1 MTGMEKEKGSE
12 KISQQLVSWPLF
24 TQAKSLLLYLAMDS
38 EPSLDVLMQAAFAW
52 EKQVSVPQILPGD
65 GLMTAVNWQ
74 PTMPLEQGRF
84 GIRQIFS
91 ADRKPV
97 SVAEIDLVIVP
108 CLALDRKGYRLGMGG
123 GYYDR
128 FLPNFPA
135 TAVFVGV
142 CWQRQLLLALPV
154 EEHDQ
159 RLHYVLTEEE
169 FFKVVVQD
177 GN

>member
-1 MTGMEKEKGSE
+1 MIAMEKEKGSE
-12 KISQQLVSWPLF
+12 KISQQLVSWPFF

-38 EPSLDVLMQAAFAW
+38 EPSIDVVMQAAFARG
-52 EKQVSVPQILPGD
+52 KQVAVPQILPGE
-65 GLMTAVNWQ
+65 GLMTAVSWQ
-74 PTMPLEQGRF
+74 PTLTLEQGRF
-84 GIRQIFS
+84 GIRQVFA

-97 SVAEIDLVIVP
+97 SEAEIDLVIVP

-128 FLPNFPA
+128 FLPKFPG

-142 CWQRQLLLALPV
+142 CWQRQLQTALPV